1 MSTAYD
7 LITDFSD
14 FTADSTSY
22 GAVKTN
28 TRGGKSIKIQDAKK
42 NTLILSTPL
51 MLSWGINKMVDDDT
65 GKISYSVS
73 LQFPSEMYAAKQ
85 PEAVEFLEKMKD
97 FENKVLDDCVKNSK
111 EWFGKTK
118 MSREVAEA
126 LYTPMLKYPKDKTTG
141 EPDYSRAPT
150 LRIKIPFWDGKF
162 NTELYNMDETPI
174 FNDFNSSE
182 VLANQEFETLIPK
195 TSYMIGCIQCNG
207 IWMAGGKFGVT
218 WQLTQAMIRAPIRI
232 KGRCFLKPKQS
243 DIAQLDEIAE
253 REAEQAAKAEVED
266 EMYAQA
272 EAVATHEVE
281 DSDEEPEIEEEPKKT
296 AAKPKRRVV
305 RKKA

>member
-7 LITDFSD
+7 LITDFED
-14 FTADSTSY
+14 FAPTETSY

-28 TRGGKSIKIQDAKK
+28 TRGGKSIKIQDSKK

-51 MLSWGINKMVDDDT
+51 MLTWGINKMVDDDT

-85 PEAVEFLEKMKD
+85 PEAVEFLEKMKT
-97 FENKVLDDCVKNSK
+97 FENKILDDCVKNSK
-111 EWFGKTK
+111 EWFGKAK

-126 LYTPMLKYPKDKTTG
+126 LYTPMLKYPKDKETG
-141 EPDYSRAPT
+141 DLDYSRAPT

-162 NTELYNMDETPI
+162 NTELYSMDESPI
-174 FNDFNSSE
+174 FNDFNANE

-218 WQLTQAMIRAPIRI
+218 WQLTQAMIRQPVRI
-232 KGRCFLKPKQS
+232 KGKCFLKARAS
-243 DIAQLDEIAE
+243 DHAQLQEIAE

-266 EMYAQA
+266 EISAHA
-272 EAVATHEVE
+272 EAAVTHEVE
-281 DSDEEPEIEEEPKKT
+281 DSDNEQELEAAPVKT
-296 AAKPKRRVV
+296 SKPKRKVV
-305 RKKA
+305 RKKAT